1 MTDIA
6 VRIKELR
13 VALMFL
19 TRLPAGTLDAPV
31 PTLSECKWAYPLV
44 GVPIG
49 FVAWLTHVVLQGI
62 GAPES
67 IAAIIVLGG
76 LAMLTGAL
84 HFDGLADFA
93 DGIGGGRDTQHCLEI
108 MRDSRIGSYGVLAL
122 VIACALWISAVA
134 NLGMQANLWVF
145 VSISVTSRFAMVSLL
160 QTLPAARSE
169 GLGSAA
175 GSGQSSA
182 FVFGAILSLIFMLAM
197 GFAGV
202 IALMVMAMVTFF
214 VGWRALKRIG
224 GQTGDVLG
232 AAQLLTE
239 VAGLTTMAILLS

>member
-1 MTDIA
+1 MTDVA
-6 VRIKELR
+6 VRIKEFR

-19 TRLPAGTLDAPV
+19 TRLPSRTLDAPV

-49 FVAWLTHVVLQGI
+49 FLVWFAHVVLLAI
-62 GAPES
+62 GASDS
-67 IAAIIVLGG
+67 IAAVIVLGV

-122 VIACALWISAVA
+122 VIACALWISAVTD
-134 NLGMQANLWVF
+134 LGAQANLWVF
-145 VSISVTSRFAMVSLL
+145 VAISVTSRFAMVSLL
-160 QTLPAARSE
+160 QALPAARSE
-169 GLGSAA
+169 GLGSVA

-182 FVFGAILSLIFMLAM
+182 FVFGAILSLVLMLAM

-202 IALMVMAMVTFF
+202 IALIVMSMVTCF

-232 AAQLLTE
+232 AAQLMSE
-239 VAGLTTMAILLS
+239 VAGLTTIAILLS

>member
-49 FVAWLTHVVLQGI
+49 FIAWFAHVVLLGV

-67 IAAIIVLGG
+67 IAAVMVLGT

-122 VIACALWISAVA
+122 VVACALWISAVTD
-134 NLGMQANLWVF
+134 LGTQANLWVF

-175 GSGQSSA
+175 GAGQSSA
-182 FVFGAILSLIFMLAM
+182 FVFGAILSLILMLAM
-197 GFAGV
+197 GFAGI
-202 IALMVMAMVTFF
+202 IALIVMATVTFF

>member
-1 MTDIA
+1 MTDVA

-49 FVAWLTHVVLQGI
+49 FFAWLTHVVLLGI
-62 GAPES
+62 GAPDS
-67 IAAIIVLGG
+67 IAAIVVLGV

-122 VIACALWISAVA
+122 VVACALWISAVTD
-134 NLGMQANLWVF
+134 LGVQANLWVF
-145 VSISVTSRFAMVSLL
+145 VSICVTSRFAMVSLL

-169 GLGSAA
+169 GLGSVA

-182 FVFGAILSLIFMLAM
+182 FVFGAILSLVLMLAL
-197 GFAGV
+197 GIAGITTLV
-202 IALMVMAMVTFF
+202 VMAMVTFF

-232 AAQLLTE
+232 AAQLMTE